1 MPVRNLL
8 PRNSRSERGSSS
20 TADSTEAAPAPAVPS
35 TPPTAPP
42 APGVYQRHYLTP
54 QQLASLPRMPVA
66 SGASST
72 TEERLLHASA
82 VEYFNSP
89 AAERGQRFWNS
100 PQPSPRIAG
109 GAAARE
115 DAASSAFGRSRAPSG
130 STPPRG
136 ARRSTNPF
144 RRAMT
149 QDTAVSPRGLAVQ
162 RESQGRVNSH
172 GRVLLSSRP
181 ASDDDNIYHN
191 NTQHYIDPAI
201 LAQIPAELT
210 PNVPQEHA
218 GAPLVSQLQET
229 GERHFGQRQLVPVSR
244 RLTESSSTQYYVDPE
259 ILASLPRELTA
270 NVPASLASRPVGSSR
285 QPGDGQ
291 LSPRQLIL
299 LRTFSD
305 PSDTSDNYQG
315 AVHGQQLPEDTASDN
330 DTTSAANDWSLVR
343 MPFGSSSSAQAT
355 RSGNS
360 EGWVT
365 SSNLSRQQSEV
376 VTRPAI
382 NQAGRS
388 LANDNAGLGIAFAG
402 AGTVLGSGSSVEYGR
417 ADSIADVSG
426 HHHPGLSPFPVF
438 QAHDQ
443 PRGSAGDSQTE
454 ASEPQWYAEDYF
466 SRYQRYAGP
475 QRLGRMHRGREQ
487 AQDVGFLA
495 PPPPPL
501 PNRRRSRNNPFLAS
515 SGTYGDTPITSP
527 YASQAYQHPSPMP
540 TDHRHPFTSTP
551 PSLRPQQPAQ
561 PTTGFPRA
569 HVMQSPGLSELESVS
584 PPLAGQSER
593 PWARQS
599 NVAVR
604 RSPELDDGPT
614 IFSPTPV
621 RPRTLRISAV
631 VGRSPADEG
640 LVSPMTPS
648 GTVPSLPST
657 AGPWVSNYG
666 LRSSLE
672 IPSRLDAVS
681 EASSASPR
689 GDVVGEG
696 WSEIFSSSTRR
707 GPSRGLPTRR
717 SAGSPS
723 PRRSERQDE
732 EEEDGADSSRWSYD
746 WEGDRVPTLSGSMH
760 GESVQGEGPS
770 TREGEATSPTSR
782 TLRHVGPLGRTPR
795 ATLQL
800 LHQHSPPRDTTQTV
814 RERPS
819 PRDMRGLRSYL
830 DSRRQVSSAGTRQ
843 ANTVAAMIQSSSPTR
858 ALPRAGSPVPV
869 VPVEWTDIPLTD
881 GPPVLRAA
889 PPHSQPLSAPA
900 LIRQRRVSLFCLVLC
915 HLCPPLLFL
924 YAAGRLDWV
933 VNWWTSGEIPSM
945 RREDK
950 KLALLLGF
958 GVCGVVVLAIT
969 VGLVAAYARH

>member
-1 MPVRNLL
+1 MPLRNLL

-35 TPPTAPP
+35 TP
-42 APGVYQRHYLTP
+42 
-54 QQLASLPRMPVA
+54 
-66 SGASST
+66 T

-82 VEYFNSP
+82 VEYYNSP

-100 PQPSPRIAG
+100 PQPSPRMAE

-149 QDTAVSPRGLAVQ
+149 QDTAVSPRGLAAQ
-162 RESQGRVNSH
+162 RDSQGRVNSH

-181 ASDDDNIYHN
+181 ASDDDDNIYHN

-218 GAPLVSQLQET
+218 GAPLISQLRES
-229 GERHFGQRQLVPVSR
+229 GERYFGQRQLVPVSR
-244 RLTESSSTQYYVDPE
+244 RSTQSSNTQYYVGPE

-315 AVHGQQLPEDTASDN
+315 AVHSQQLPGDTAFDNDN

-376 VTRPAI
+376 VARPAI

-388 LANDNAGLGIAFAG
+388 LAHDNAGLGIAFAG
-402 AGTVLGSGSSVEYGR
+402 AGRVLGSGSSVEPGR
-417 ADSIADVSG
+417 EDSIADVSG
-426 HHHPGLSPFPVF
+426 RHHPGLSPFPVF

-454 ASEPQWYAEDYF
+454 ASDPQWYAEDYF
-466 SRYQRYAGP
+466 SRYHRYIGP
-475 QRLGRMHRGREQ
+475 QRPGRMHRGREQ

-495 PPPPPL
+495 PPS
-501 PNRRRSRNNPFLAS
+501 NRRRSRNNPFLAS
-515 SGTYGDTPITSP
+515 SGTYGDMPITSP

-540 TDHRHPFTSTP
+540 TDHRHPFISTP

-569 HVMQSPGLSELESVS
+569 HVMRSPGLSELESVS
-584 PPLAGQSER
+584 PPLAGQSEQ

-599 NVAVR
+599 NVAVG
-604 RSPELDDGPT
+604 RSPELEDGPT
-614 IFSPTPV
+614 ILSPIPV
-621 RPRTLRISAV
+621 RPRTQRFGAV
-631 VGRSPADEG
+631 VGRSPENEG

-696 WSEIFSSSTRR
+696 WSEICSSTTRR
-707 GPSRGLPTRR
+707 GPSRGLPRR

-723 PRRSERQDE
+723 PRRSARQEE

-746 WEGDRVPTLSGSMH
+746 WEGDRMPTFSGSMH
-760 GESVQGEGPS
+760 GGSVQGEGPS
-770 TREGEATSPTSR
+770 TREGEVTSSTSR
-782 TLRHVGPLGRTPR
+782 TLRHVGHLGRTPR

-800 LHQHSPPRDTTQTV
+800 FHQHSPPRDTTQTV

-843 ANTVAAMIQSSSPTR
+843 ANTVAAMIRSSSPTR
-858 ALPRAGSPVPV
+858 SPPRSGSPVLV

-881 GPPVLRAA
+881 GPVLRVA

-950 KLALLLGF
+950 RLALLLGF